1 MKPNFSASSRL
12 RRPLV
17 LAATALALPLGAWAQ
32 EPVPTV
38 TDDAI
43 VTSEDLTETVVVATK
58 TPIALD
64 QLSPSVSYLSGGE
77 LRSRQFYSVG
87 DALSHL
93 PGTSVVTTGQN
104 GGQTSLF
111 IRGMESNHTLVLL
124 NGRRLAPNLA
134 GTYNLELLDTT
145 FLDSAQL
152 ARGPVSSLY
161 GSDAVAGALDLRM
174 VDARRLTNTDAGVHG
189 ELFGEAG
196 SFNSYRGG
204 GQLTLAEGPLGGVVD
219 VSYFDTENDRPNSDF
234 QNLNIRS
241 NIALELAEGVYIDLL
256 GYYQDSQLGAAG
268 SSLSPGFPDRQRNDN
283 QAWMLSPRLTIER
296 DAWDFSLF
304 YSHNDSELTATQ
316 APFFSDS
323 LLEQNSDEIE
333 AQFNLRPVDGAEFT
347 LGAGYYEY
355 EFNRTPLVSSPFNS
369 PADKSYSYG
378 SVFGQANVDLPAN
391 FNLLVSGRWDEHQD
405 FDSKGTYSVQL
416 SHDLEATGTRL
427 FGKYATGYKAPSGQD
442 YVFLDPSVDPDSLTP
457 EESKSWELGVRQKLP
472 AEIGS
477 LSVVYFHNDI
487 ENLND
492 SIGFPAFPTDVDTET
507 EGFEFGLD
515 LTPIEGFT
523 IYANY
528 TLLDAT
534 ITRGQYLDGFGGG
547 PGDRLIRRP
556 EQSLAVGA
564 RYDYGELWSLGAE
577 VRGYYDRLDAPG
589 VVLGD
594 ATVAR
599 IYGNV
604 NVIPGVEV
612 FGRVE
617 NVFDEEYESTAG
629 YEGLG
634 VGAYAGLRIR
644 F

>member
-1 MKPNFSASSRL
+1 MKFQPL
-12 RRPLV
+12 RRLIPL
-17 LAATALALPLGAWAQ
+17 LAASVTVLFGDNALAQTDNSAAPADAADTVIAWD
-32 EPVPTV
+32 EL
-38 TDDAI
+38 D
-43 VTSEDLTETVVVATK
+43 ETVIVATK
-58 TPIALD
+58 TPLALD
-64 QLSPSVSYLSGGE
+64 EISPSVSYLSGGE
-77 LRSRQFYSVG
+77 LRSRQYYSV
-87 DALSHL
+87 DEALSHL
-93 PGTSVVTTGQN
+93 PGVSLVTTGQN

-111 IRGMESNHTLVLL
+111 IRGMESNQAVVLL

-145 FLDSAQL
+145 FLDSVEL
-152 ARGPVSSLY
+152 IRGPVSSIY

-174 VDARRLTNTDAGVHG
+174 IDARNLTGTDAGVHG
-189 ELFGEAG
+189 ELFGEGG
-196 SFNSYRGG
+196 SYSSYRGG
-204 GQLTLAEGPLGGVVD
+204 GQLTFAEGPLGGVVD

-241 NIALELAEGVYIDLL
+241 NIAVELAEGVYFDLL
-256 GYYQDSQLGAAG
+256 GYYQNSQLGAAG
-268 SSLSPGFPDRQRNDN
+268 SSLSPGFPERQRNDN
-283 QAWMLSPRLTIER
+283 EAWLLSPRLTIER

-304 YSHNDSELTATQ
+304 YSHNDSELKATQ

-323 LLEQNSDEIE
+323 LLEQKSDEIE
-333 AQFNLRPVDGAEFT
+333 TQFNLRPTEGAEFT

-355 EFNRTPLVSSPFNS
+355 DFTRTPLISDPFNS
-369 PADKSYSYG
+369 AADKSYSYG
-378 SVFGQANVDLPAN
+378 SIFGQANIDLPAN

-416 SHDLEATGTRL
+416 SHNIEATGTQL

-442 YVFLDPSVDPDSLTP
+442 FVFLDPSVDPDRLTP
-457 EESKSWELGVRQKLP
+457 EESKSWEIGVRQNLP
-472 AEIGS
+472 VELGS

-492 SIGFPAFPTDVDTET
+492 SIGFPAFPTDVDTKT

-515 LTPIEGFT
+515 LTPVDGFT
-523 IYANY
+523 VYANY

-556 EQSLAVGA
+556 KQSLAVGA
-564 RYDYGELWSLGAE
+564 RYDYGDLWSLGAE

-599 IYGNV
+599 IYGNATIV
-604 NVIPGVEV
+604 RGVEI
-612 FGRVE
+612 FARVE
-617 NVFDEEYESTAG
+617 NVFDEDYESTAG

-634 VGAYAGLRIR
+634 LGAYGGLRIR